1 MTTRQLALRGG
12 YKSFTL
18 PGRSLRTR
26 RVLRD
31 VDVSIHPGEI
41 VALVGE
47 SGSGK
52 TTVSRVLC
60 RLIQADQGTLHLD
73 GTEPYVDEPK
83 RVSKAFRRRVQ
94 MIFQDPF
101 GSLNPAHTIA
111 YHLERPL
118 LLHGRATR
126 ATLRQTALELLEE
139 VGLTPANDY
148 LDRHP
153 HELSGGQRQRVAIAR
168 ALATEPEYLLADEP
182 TSMLDV
188 ATRRAILDL
197 LRSLATTRQLG
208 VLFVTHDLL
217 SARHLADRTL
227 VMYAG
232 RIVERGPTAA
242 VLGAARHPYTQ
253 LLLASRPGP
262 DAGFRDPPADT
273 PATYAVAESGCPYAP
288 RCPRVAAACRAA
300 FPEPQSVGDQHIA
313 VCRIPEL
320 LPPRP

>member
-1 MTTRQLALRGG
+1 MTERKLELLGVG
-12 YKSFTL
+12 KSFSL

-26 RVLRD
+26 RVLRY
-31 VDVSIHPGEI
+31 VDVTIRPGEI

-60 RLIQADQGTLHLD
+60 RLVHADEGELVLD
-73 GTEPYVDEPK
+73 GTRPYMDEP
-83 RVSKAFRRRVQ
+83 RRASRAFRRRVQ

-118 LLHGRATR
+118 LLHQRATR
-126 ATLRQTALELLEE
+126 SVLRQATLELLDE
-139 VGLTPANDY
+139 VGLSPAVDY
-148 LDRHP
+148 IDRHP

-197 LRSLATTRQLG
+197 LRHLATTRSLG

-232 RIVERGPTAA
+232 RIVERGDTTT

-262 DAGFRDPPADT
+262 NAGFREPPAER
-273 PATYAVAESGCPYAP
+273 PATYAVADTGCPYAP
-288 RCPRVAAACRAA
+288 RCERAEPACRAVM
-300 FPEPQSVGDQHIA
+300 PETQHFGDTHTV
-313 VCRIPEL
+313 VCRLPEL
-320 LPPRP
+320 LPPRA